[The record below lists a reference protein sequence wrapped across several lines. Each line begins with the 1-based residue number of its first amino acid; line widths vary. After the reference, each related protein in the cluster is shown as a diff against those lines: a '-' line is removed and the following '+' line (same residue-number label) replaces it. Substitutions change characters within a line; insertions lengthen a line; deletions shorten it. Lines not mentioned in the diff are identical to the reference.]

1 MLINV
6 KLLSY
11 LYLLAGQH
19 NQRIDITQL
28 TKPAQ
33 IFILLTN
40 QKNLLPNLQKS
51 NPHQKTASSKNAP
64 KKATNDFI
72 KTTCN
77 VNKTRTNSK
86 NQSLV
91 KNITDINQAA
101 QIIRP
106 VIPKYPDIAQKAGIE
121 ATVMLE
127 IIVDEQ
133 GNVAHCHVLHCS
145 HPGYKFEINAID
157 AAKN

>member
-1 MLINV
+1 MST
-6 KLLSY
+6 KLE
-11 LYLLAGQH
+11 Q
-19 NQRIDITQL
+19 T
-28 TKPAQ
+28 P
-33 IFILLTN
+33 
-40 QKNLLPNLQKS
+40 
-51 NPHQKTASSKNAP
+51 
-64 KKATNDFI
+64 
-72 KTTCN
+72 
-77 VNKTRTNSK
+77 K

-157 AAKN
+157 AAKKLKFKPFLQQTTPIKVKLIYPIHFILME